1 MSLSDILN
9 SRYSVRAFKKD
20 AVDPAVLQEVFSAAQ
35 RAPSN
40 CNVQPWKT
48 YVVSGA
54 KKRSTMRSEL
64 SFSQSI
70 IKSAQQQKKG
80 K

>member
-54 KKRSTMRSEL
+54 KKDEL
-64 SFSQSI
+64 
-70 IKSAQQQKKG
+70 KN
-80 K
+80 